1 MPTTSHPCPLVG
13 APRWTER
20 FQVVDL
26 LDSRRRPGSWVGQR
40 NTIEAVS
47 DPWLSIPLAD
57 YEGHMGADSVQ
68 QLSALSGLFKR
79 ALDVCLPDSV
89 AILGIAGG
97 NGLEHAPATIKRIV
111 GFDINPGYLDEVRRR
126 FVSHPNLELHCVDL
140 SQDELRVAPVALVH
154 AALFFEHA
162 GLGRALDNALSLV
175 TRGGKL
181 SVVLQLPEREQQNVT
196 TTSYPSMQRLV
207 GSFSLVDVAR
217 FCALLEKQGF
227 RLLNEELRPLPTGKT
242 LWLGIFSSAA
252 IGS

>member
-1 MPTTSHPCPLVG
+1 M
-13 APRWTER
+13 
-20 FQVVDL
+20 
-26 LDSRRRPGSWVGQR
+26 
-40 NTIEAVS
+40 S

-68 QLSALSGLFKR
+68 QLSALSDLFKR
-79 ALDVCLPDSV
+79 ALAVCLPDSV

-111 GFDINPGYLDEVRRR
+111 GVDINPGYLDEVRRR
-126 FVSHPNLELHCVDL
+126 FITHPNLELHCVDL

-175 TRGGKL
+175 TRGGTL

-196 TTSYPSMQRLV
+196 TASYPSMQTLV
-207 GSFSLVDVAR
+207 VSFSVVDVSR
-217 FCALLEKQGF
+217 FRALLEKEGF
-227 RLLNEELRPLPTGKT
+227 RLLNE
-242 LWLGIFSSAA
+242 
-252 IGS
+252 